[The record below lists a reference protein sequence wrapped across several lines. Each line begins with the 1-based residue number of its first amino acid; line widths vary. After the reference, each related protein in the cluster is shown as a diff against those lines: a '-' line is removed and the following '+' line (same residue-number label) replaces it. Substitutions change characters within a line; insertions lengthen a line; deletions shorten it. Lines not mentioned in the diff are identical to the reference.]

1 MPRTAS
7 ARGLTRR
14 FFHKERGLPLVS
26 APMGGRRRAVRI
38 SSRLAPLACALVLA
52 GLAAGPASAGTT
64 AQTSIVNGAPA
75 PITTFPSLAF
85 IQHKAPSLIRRGG
98 PPEYETC
105 TGTVVA
111 PRIVLTAGHCVQSF
125 RGGLRSTTGFRI
137 TTGVANGTEAV
148 RAGSE
153 SVVSRVS
160 RVLII
165 PGYNP
170 ALLRYDV
177 GLLILA
183 KPVTA
188 PPIQLAK
195 PSEAGLTAPGTA
207 LTIAGWG
214 FSRKPPSDISAL
226 LRSGVTTIDNNP
238 SCQQHQAGAPYG
250 FFPEF
255 QLCAFATP
263 QYKTISCKGDSGGPG
278 IVSRPNGTQVQVG
291 VISSQAGNCAV
302 DEPEVLTRVDAVYG
316 WIAQWIGAIE
326 RGQREPQVVTPKV
339 KLPRMSERNAKAWA
353 PGVLA
358 WNFRRAFTGRRSGSF
373 AVNRCTQTG
382 RVGIKCDVSWVYAR
396 MRWHGH
402 ISFHYGTTRE
412 GRIVNF
418 GFRISHLNKTCL
430 RQTRGT
436 RRCVEIVR
444 GH

>member
-1 MPRTAS
+1 
-7 ARGLTRR
+7 
-14 FFHKERGLPLVS
+14 
-26 APMGGRRRAVRI
+26 
-38 SSRLAPLACALVLA
+38 LAPLVCALLLVGILA
-52 GLAAGPASAGTT
+52 SPAAAGTT

-75 PITTFPSLAF
+75 PITAFPSLAF
-85 IQHKAPSLIRRGG
+85 VSHKAPSLIRRGG

-111 PRIVLTAGHCVQSF
+111 PRIVLTAGHCVQSY
-125 RGGLRSTTGFRI
+125 RGGLRASSGFRI
-137 TTGVANGTEAV
+137 TTGVDNGTEAV

-177 GLLILA
+177 GLLVLA
-183 KPVTA
+183 KPVA
-188 PPIQLAK
+188 AKPIQLAR
-195 PSEAGLTAPGTA
+195 PSETALAAPGTGI
-207 LTIAGWG
+207 TIAGWG
-214 FSRKPPSDISAL
+214 SRRKSPTEVSPL
-226 LRSGVTTIDNNP
+226 LRSGVTTIDNDP
-238 SCQQHQAGAPYG
+238 SCQQHQAGAPRG

-255 QLCAFATP
+255 QICAFATP
-263 QYKTISCKGDSGGPG
+263 RYKTISCNGDDGGPG
-278 IVSRPNGTQVQVG
+278 FVTRLDGIQVQVG
-291 VISSQAGNCAV
+291 VISSRAPDCAV

-326 RGQREPQVVTPKV
+326 RGQREPQVVTPRV
-339 KLPRMSERNAKAWA
+339 KLPRMTERNAKAWA

-358 WNFRRAFTGRRSGSF
+358 WNFRRAFSGRRSGSF

-382 RVGIKCDVSWVYAR
+382 RLGVKCDVSWVYAR

-418 GFRISHLNKTCL
+418 GFRISHLNRTCL

-436 RRCVEIVR
+436 RRCVVIVR

>member
-1 MPRTAS
+1 
-7 ARGLTRR
+7 
-14 FFHKERGLPLVS
+14 
-26 APMGGRRRAVRI
+26 MGGRKRAVRI
-38 SSRLAPLACALVLA
+38 SGRLAPIACALLLA
-52 GLAAGPASAGTT
+52 GIVTSPASAATT

-75 PITTFPSLAF
+75 PITAFPSLAF
-85 IQHKAPSLIRRGG
+85 VQHKAPSLIRRGG
-98 PPEYETC
+98 PPEYESC
-105 TGTVVA
+105 SGTVVA

-125 RGGLRSTTGFRI
+125 RGGLRSSSGFRV
-137 TTGVANGTEAV
+137 TTGVANGTEAI
-148 RAGSE
+148 RAGNE

-170 ALLRYDV
+170 KILRYDV

-183 KPVTA
+183 KPVSA

-195 PSEAGLTAPGTA
+195 PSEAGLAAPGTA

-214 FSRKPPSDISAL
+214 YSRKPPAEISPL

-238 SCQQHQAGAPYG
+238 SCQQNQAGAPRG

-278 IVSRPNGTQVQVG
+278 IVTKRDGTPVEVG

-316 WIAQWIGAIE
+316 WIAEWIAAIE
-326 RGQREPQVVTPKV
+326 KGQREPRVQIPKV
-339 KLPRMSERNAKAWA
+339 KLPRMTERNAKAWA

-358 WNFRRAFTGRRSGSF
+358 WNFRKSFTKRRSGSF
-373 AVNRCTQTG
+373 AVNQCTQTG
-382 RVGIKCDVSWVYAR
+382 REGIKCNVHWVYAG
-396 MRWHGH
+396 MRWSGH
-402 ISFHYGTTRE
+402 VSFHYGTTRE

-430 RQTRGT
+430 RKYRGT
-436 RRCVEIVR
+436 RRCVVIVR

>member
-1 MPRTAS
+1 
-7 ARGLTRR
+7 
-14 FFHKERGLPLVS
+14 
-26 APMGGRRRAVRI
+26 MGGGDRRAVRI
-38 SSRLAPLACALVLA
+38 SRTLAPLVSALLLVGIVA
-52 GLAAGPASAGTT
+52 SPASAGTT

-75 PITTFPSLAF
+75 PITAFPSLAF
-85 IQHKAPSLIRRGG
+85 VSHRAPSLIRRGG
-98 PPEYETC
+98 PPEFESC
-105 TGTVVA
+105 SGTVVA

-125 RGGLRSTTGFRI
+125 RGGLRSSPGFRVS
-137 TTGVANGTEAV
+137 TGVANGPEAV
-148 RAGSE
+148 RAGPE

-177 GLLILA
+177 GLLVLA

-188 PPIQLAK
+188 TPIQLAK
-195 PSEAGLTAPGTA
+195 PSEAGLAAPGAA

-214 FSRKPPSDISAL
+214 SPRKPPAAGSPL

-238 SCQQHQAGAPYG
+238 SCQQHQAGAPRG

-255 QLCAFATP
+255 QICAFATP
-263 QYKTISCKGDSGGPG
+263 QYKTISCKGDGGGPG
-278 IVSRPNGTQVQVG
+278 IVFRPNGTQVQVG
-291 VISSQAGNCAV
+291 VISSQADDCAV
-302 DEPEVLTRVDAVYG
+302 DEPEVLTRVDVVYG

-353 PGVLA
+353 PGTLA
-358 WNFRRAFTGRRSGSF
+358 WNFRRAFTGRRNGSF
-373 AVNRCTQTG
+373 AVNRCVQLG
-382 RVGIKCDVSWVYAR
+382 RLGVKCDVSWVYAR

-402 ISFHYGTTRE
+402 VSFHYGTTRE

-418 GFRISHLNKTCL
+418 GFRISHLNRTCL

-436 RRCVEIVR
+436 RRCVVIVR